1 MRNLLLELGKKHI
14 MVLTPSLEYIW
25 KLVGFDGLKSLWQ
38 GLVAIDRLNKIACH
52 LRPYELNRGETAMAF
67 NRGLKLIE
75 DGLTTDQLKANLE
88 KSNLILKI

>member
-14 MVLTPSLEYIW
+14 LVLTPSLEYIW

-52 LRPYELNRGETAMAF
+52 LRPMNSTTGRRPGLIKEGLN
-67 NRGLKLIE
+67 
-75 DGLTTDQLKANLE
+75 
-88 KSNLILKI
+88 